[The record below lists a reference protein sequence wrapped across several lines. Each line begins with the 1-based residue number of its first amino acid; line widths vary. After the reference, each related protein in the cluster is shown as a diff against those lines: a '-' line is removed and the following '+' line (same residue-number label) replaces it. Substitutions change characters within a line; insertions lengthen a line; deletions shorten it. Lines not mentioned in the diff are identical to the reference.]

1 MNAQDRNRP
10 VEAPWQLGLLRTQSI
25 GGERGEGGLLPCGMC
40 GFQVGA
46 APQTFCALRPPGR
59 RLCFLGDQVG
69 LAGWTRGRDFV
80 GCIEAW
86 QGLT

>member
-1 MNAQDRNRP
+1 MNAQDGNSP
-10 VEAPWQLGLLRTQSI
+10 VEAPWQLGLLRTPSI
-25 GGERGEGGLLPCGMC
+25 GGERGEGGAAVWNAWLPGGSSAPNFLCS
-40 GFQVGA
+40 A
-46 APQTFCALRPPGR
+46 ASRQA
-59 RLCFLGDQVG
+59 LCFLGDQVG